1 MKIMKNQKTM
11 GNKGFSLVELI
22 VVIAIMAVLVGVL
35 APQFIKYV
43 EKSKES
49 TDIQNLDSLV
59 TVVQT
64 YYADKEFPGSSDSV
78 TITGESGTFVVT
90 EDNAALVDAGSST
103 TKVKGNWSED
113 LTATIKSDGSISYTG
128 DSDYYELDNGV
139 FKAKNSTD
147 SGSGSGSDGT

>member
-1 MKIMKNQKTM
+1 MKIMKNQKSM

-64 YYADKEFPGSSDSV
+64 YFADRDMTKDVVISV
-78 TITGESGTFVVT
+78 SG
-90 EDNAALVDAGSST
+90 
-103 TKVKGNWSED
+103 
-113 LTATIKSDGSISYTG
+113 
-128 DSDYYELDNGV
+128 GV
-139 FKAKNSTD
+139 FKATSDD
-147 SGSGSGSDGT
+147 SGTQTAAENALSEANASDTKVKSEKWDSNFKATISSTSGVASYEGSADHYKANDDNDGYEVK